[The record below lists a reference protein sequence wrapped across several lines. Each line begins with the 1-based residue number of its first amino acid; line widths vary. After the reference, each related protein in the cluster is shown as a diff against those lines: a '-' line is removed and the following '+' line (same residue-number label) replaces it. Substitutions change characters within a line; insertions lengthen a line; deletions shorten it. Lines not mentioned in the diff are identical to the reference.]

1 MTLCK
6 STHSSS
12 NRVSLNL
19 RPQSPDPNSILSFLV
34 DELQAAEDA
43 GQRAWIFGHV
53 PPGVSDTMRDQ
64 VRSSLDSVASRR
76 SLL

>member
-1 MTLCK
+1 MTLCE
-6 STHSSS
+6 STRSSS
-12 NRVSLNL
+12 NCFSLNSQ
-19 RPQSPDPNSILSFLV
+19 PQSPDPNSILSFLV

-53 PPGVSDTMRDQ
+53 PPGVSDAMRDQ
-64 VRSSLDSVASRR
+64 VRSSLNSVAGGR